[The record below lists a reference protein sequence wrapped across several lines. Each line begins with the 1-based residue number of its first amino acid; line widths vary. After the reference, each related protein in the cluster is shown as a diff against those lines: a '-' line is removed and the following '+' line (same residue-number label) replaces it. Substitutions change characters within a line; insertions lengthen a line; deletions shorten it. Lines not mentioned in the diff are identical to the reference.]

1 MKMAGKEGAMKC
13 LECMTEFSQ
22 RGHGNRQAR
31 KALPLCRHKVCS
43 GTEGHKGNDS
53 NKSERPKKL
62 PHFQQRGGGSAVVV
76 GTPPVCTDTRNVWGH
91 VDMGL
96 PFVGAGGSP
105 NPR

>member
-22 RGHGNRQAR
+22 RGPGMVTGKQER
-31 KALPLCRHKVCS
+31 LSLHKVCS

-53 NKSERPKKL
+53 NKSERPKKVASF
-62 PHFQQRGGGSAVVV
+62 PAKRRQCSAVV
-76 GTPPVCTDTRNVWGH
+76 GTPPVCNDTHNVRGH

-96 PFVGAGGSP
+96 LFVGAGGSP